1 MPDHPAPP
9 RVALADR
16 PASAP
21 PRVPGASAPRAAD
34 QPARRVDTPNGG
46 SVSFAPPDAPRDASA
61 ARPDARSGRGEGRR
75 RPSATTAPGRGVPLL
90 AVRPVGVLRQVSG
103 YPIQPSKVQRPP
115 LRDDVLSRS
124 RLNDLLDAKSSHRV
138 VLVVAEAGYGKT
150 TMLADWTRRT
160 SRRVLWYRL
169 DSDDRDWLGFLHH
182 IVAAGRVLDDRFGI
196 ETEELLGSLGPD
208 GPTRDQ
214 IVASLARA
222 LSSTAAGGVTLILDD
237 YHAVDDREDVRE
249 VLRGLIDRIAD
260 GVSILL
266 ATRTDPELPLGR
278 YRARAEV
285 ATLTAE
291 DLRFDE
297 SETERLFREAYQRP
311 LEPDVLVDLSERTE
325 GWAASLQL
333 VRTAIE
339 ERSPAE
345 VKRFVGR
352 LSGAR
357 GDLHDYL
364 AEEVMGRMAIEL
376 QDFLMRA
383 SLLESVT
390 SETVST
396 VVN

>member
-1 MPDHPAPP
+1 M
-9 RVALADR
+9 
-16 PASAP
+16 
-21 PRVPGASAPRAAD
+21 
-34 QPARRVDTPNGG
+34 
-46 SVSFAPPDAPRDASA
+46 
-61 ARPDARSGRGEGRR
+61 
-75 RPSATTAPGRGVPLL
+75 

-169 DSDDRDWLGFLHH
+169 DTDDRDWLGFLHH
-182 IVAAGRVLDDRFGI
+182 IVAAGRVLDERFGI
-196 ETEELLGSLGPD
+196 ETEELLASLGPD

-222 LSSTAAGGVTLILDD
+222 MSSAAAGGLTLILDD
-237 YHAVDDREDVRE
+237 YHAVDDRDDVRE
-249 VLRGLIDRIAD
+249 VLRGLIDRIPD

-311 LEPDVLVDLSERTE
+311 LEPDVLVDLNERTE

-339 ERSPAE
+339 ERDQAE
-345 VKRFVGR
+345 VRSLVTR
-352 LSGAR
+352 LSGGR
-357 GDLHDYL
+357 GNFTTISPRKCWGTFLDDL
-364 AEEVMGRMAIEL
+364 
-376 QDFLMRA
+376 QQFLMRA
-383 SLLESVT
+383 SLVESVRPDIIRAVYEPDDPA
-390 SETVST
+390 SIACFGSLRR
-396 VVN
+396 